1 MSDPSFADD
10 TTLSAGVKDMEHHL
24 STERGKPKD
33 LSPNTER
40 KKNKLMTN
48 IDTAENLQLDR
59 TEIEK
64 MTNYTYMGNT
74 TAMNNRTRQE
84 LSIRI
89 KAGWSFL
96 KNREKSLWTG
106 TLP

>member
-1 MSDPSFADD
+1 MVS
-10 TTLSAGVKDMEHHL
+10 KHRKE
-24 STERGKPKD
+24 
-33 LSPNTER
+33 

-64 MTNYTYMGNT
+64 MTNYKYMGNT

-84 LSIRI
+84 LSIRM
-89 KAGWSFL
+89 KAGWSFFE
-96 KNREKSLWTG
+96 KQREISLDRH
-106 TLP
+106 LAMSL

>member
-1 MSDPSFADD
+1 MGMSHDHLDWPRLSYREQFKEGHEEAD
-10 TTLSAGVKDMEHHL
+10 
-24 STERGKPKD
+24 RGND
-33 LSPNTER
+33 R
-40 KKNKLMTN
+40 KTDK
-48 IDTAENLQLDR
+48 

-64 MTNYTYMGNT
+64 MTNYKYMGNT

-96 KNREKSLWTG
+96 KHREKSLWTG